1 MRDNNKL
8 EFKESGDELF
18 SGCRSGKGR
27 TADFHEEGKKKRKL
41 SLFKKREM
49 SDHVT
54 SCALECWVIIYT
66 KVRVIELL

>member
-27 TADFHEEGKKKRKL
+27 TADFHEEGKKKESSVCL
-41 SLFKKREM
+41 KRE
-49 SDHVT
+49 
-54 SCALECWVIIYT
+54 
-66 KVRVIELL
+66 K